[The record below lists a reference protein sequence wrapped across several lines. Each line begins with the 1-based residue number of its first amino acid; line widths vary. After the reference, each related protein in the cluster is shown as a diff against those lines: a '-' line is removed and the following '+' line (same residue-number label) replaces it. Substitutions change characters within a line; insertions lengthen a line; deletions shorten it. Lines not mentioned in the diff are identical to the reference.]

1 MGRRTIVIETRGDIC
16 MSDRDNP
23 RSLVEIMNDVL
34 STVREHY
41 DSEYVYYIE
50 KEYEDIDVIY
60 EWCAKHV
67 PWQRDKI
74 KMLPKDQRPRW
85 MEQEITD
92 TTEDSYSVF
101 RRLDENTVAILAAVG
116 VHRGGCEVDLL
127 RSVLAY
133 LPEAITLQKLQKQQ
147 EYLSYHDKLTGL
159 YNRNSFVSYTTD
171 INPDELN
178 SLGAVSVDING
189 LKNFNKEF
197 GRDYGDEVV
206 IRVGEVLEEYFHTA
220 NVYRMTGDEY
230 LVLVENITYDKT
242 MSEKVREDILN
253 SIPLANGMIQAG
265 ERIVD
270 RGEIIDNHT
279 YNVLRSLKIVHE
291 TKSGG
296 AQRQGIIMGGQFVLV
311 FGILFCFWLYLWS
324 FRLKILHNRR
334 NALFLVLCVFV
345 SCILTELCVTY
356 GLFNVYILPFAIVPI
371 VVRTFFDSRT
381 ALFTHLIIVLICS
394 LMVPFPHEFLLL
406 QVIAGMV
413 VTFSLRDLYERSQLI
428 RCAFFIFMSYAL
440 CYISLSIYQEADFK
454 KINWMMMLYFGINFI
469 LLMFTYILVYML
481 EKTFGYVSSIT
492 LVELSNINT
501 PILKKLSEISPG
513 TFQHSLQ
520 MSILASEAAAAIG
533 ANAQLVRTGAMYH
546 DIGKMAN
553 PAFFTENQSS
563 INPHS
568 QLSFDQS
575 AKIII
580 NHVNDGVKIAEK
592 AMLPKAI
599 IDFIR
604 THHGRGKAKYF
615 YNSFK
620 NQYPDREIDEEAFTY
635 PGPNPFSK
643 ETAVLMMADSVE
655 AASRSLK
662 EHTEENIR
670 ALVDKIIDGQIADGL
685 MRNAPLTFKDVE
697 TVKNVFVEKLKIMYH
712 TRISYPDLKK

>member
-1 MGRRTIVIETRGDIC
+1 MNAKNYNIHPSVYFIIAALLIAYFFPREGKFRYQFYEGKPWRYGLLTAPSDFPIYKTDAEVQAERDSALKKFEPYYRLDDTIESEKIDKLRADYRTMLNRRATPAY
-16 MSDRDNP
+16 MQ
-23 RSLVEIMNDVL
+23 
-34 STVREHY
+34 
-41 DSEYVYYIE
+41 YIE
-50 KEYEDIDVIY
+50 SK
-60 EWCAKHV
+60 
-67 PWQRDKI
+67 
-74 KMLPKDQRPRW
+74 
-85 MEQEITD
+85 
-92 TTEDSYSVF
+92 
-101 RRLDENTVAILAAVG
+101 
-116 VHRGGCEVDLL
+116 
-127 RSVLAY
+127 
-133 LPEAITLQKLQKQQ
+133 LQKL
-147 EYLSYHDKLTGL
+147 YRSGILSPQDLEELKKAGYPRINLLAGNVAQSHYSSEFFTVKTAYEFIINNCPAQLDKSVLQ
-159 YNRNSFVSYTTD
+159 SCD
-171 INPDELN
+171 INN
-178 SLGAVSVDING
+178 
-189 LKNFNKEF
+189 
-197 GRDYGDEVV
+197 Y
-206 IRVGEVLEEYFHTA
+206 
-220 NVYRMTGDEY
+220 
-230 LVLVENITYDKT
+230 LVENITYDKT
-242 MSEKVREDILN
+242 TSDKVREEILN
-253 SIPLANGMIQAG
+253 SIPLANGLVQAG

-296 AQRQGIIMGGQFVLV
+296 TQRQSIIMGGQFVLV

-324 FRLKILHNRR
+324 FRLKILHNRK

-356 GLFNVYILPFAIVPI
+356 GLFNIYILPFAIVPI

-381 ALFTHLIIVLICS
+381 ALFTHLVIALICS
-394 LMVPFPHEFLLL
+394 LMAPFPHEFLLL
-406 QVIAGMV
+406 QIIAGMV

-428 RCAFFIFMSYAL
+428 RCAFFIFLAYTL
-440 CYISLSIYQEADFK
+440 CYISLSIYQEADIK
-454 KINWMMMLYFGINFI
+454 KIHGMMMLYFGINFI

-501 PILKKLSEISPG
+501 PILKRLSETCPG

-533 ANAQLVRTGAMYH
+533 ANAQMVRTGAMYH

-563 INPHS
+563 INPHN
-568 QLSFDQS
+568 QLPFDES

-580 NHVNDGVKIAEK
+580 NHISDGIRIAEK
-592 AMLPKAI
+592 AMLPPAI

-620 NQYPDREIDEEAFTY
+620 NQYPDREIDETAFTY

-662 EHTEENIR
+662 EHTEDNIR
-670 ALVDKIIDGQIADGL
+670 TLVDKIIDGQISDGL

-697 TVKNVFVEKLKIMYH
+697 TIKNVFVEKLKIMYH
-712 TRISYPDLKK
+712 TRISYPDLKKK

>member
-1 MGRRTIVIETRGDIC
+1 MNAKNYNIHPSVYFIIAALLIAYFFPREGKFRYQFYEGKPWRYGLLTAPSDFPIYKTDAEVQAERDSALKKFEPYYRLDDTIESEKIDKLRADYRTMLNRRATPAY
-16 MSDRDNP
+16 MQ
-23 RSLVEIMNDVL
+23 
-34 STVREHY
+34 
-41 DSEYVYYIE
+41 YIE
-50 KEYEDIDVIY
+50 SK
-60 EWCAKHV
+60 
-67 PWQRDKI
+67 
-74 KMLPKDQRPRW
+74 
-85 MEQEITD
+85 
-92 TTEDSYSVF
+92 
-101 RRLDENTVAILAAVG
+101 
-116 VHRGGCEVDLL
+116 
-127 RSVLAY
+127 
-133 LPEAITLQKLQKQQ
+133 LQKLYRSGILSPQDQ
-147 EYLSYHDKLTGL
+147 EELKKAGYPRINLLAGNVAQSHYSSEFFTVKTAYEFIINNCPAQLDKSVLQ
-159 YNRNSFVSYTTD
+159 SCD
-171 INPDELN
+171 INN
-178 SLGAVSVDING
+178 
-189 LKNFNKEF
+189 
-197 GRDYGDEVV
+197 Y
-206 IRVGEVLEEYFHTA
+206 
-220 NVYRMTGDEY
+220 
-230 LVLVENITYDKT
+230 LVENVTYDKT
-242 MSEKVREDILN
+242 TSDKVREEILN
-253 SIPLANGMIQAG
+253 SIPLANGLVQAG

-296 AQRQGIIMGGQFVLV
+296 TQRQSIIMGGQFVLV

-324 FRLKILHNRR
+324 FRLKILHNRK

-356 GLFNVYILPFAIVPI
+356 GLFNIYILPFAIVPI

-381 ALFTHLIIVLICS
+381 ALFTHLVIALICS

-406 QVIAGMV
+406 QIIAGMV

-428 RCAFFIFMSYAL
+428 RCAFFIFLAYTL
-440 CYISLSIYQEADFK
+440 CYISLSIYQEADIK
-454 KINWMMMLYFGINFI
+454 KIHGMMMLYFGINFI

-501 PILKKLSEISPG
+501 PILKRLSETCPG

-533 ANAQLVRTGAMYH
+533 ANAQMVRTGAMYH

-563 INPHS
+563 INPHN
-568 QLSFDQS
+568 QLPFDES

-580 NHVNDGVKIAEK
+580 NHVSDGIRIAEK
-592 AMLPKAI
+592 AMLPPAI

-620 NQYPDREIDEEAFTY
+620 NQYPDREIDETAFTY

-662 EHTEENIR
+662 EHTEDNIR
-670 ALVDKIIDGQIADGL
+670 TLVDKIIDGQISDGL

-697 TVKNVFVEKLKIMYH
+697 TIKNVFVEKLKIMYH
-712 TRISYPDLKK
+712 TRISYPDLKKK

>member
-1 MGRRTIVIETRGDIC
+1 MKIKNYSIHPSVYFIVAALLIAYFFPREGKFRYQFYEGKPWRYGLLTAPSDFPIYKTDAEVQAERDSALKKFEPYYRLDATIASLEVDKLRADYRTTLK
-16 MSDRDNP
+16 DRATP
-23 RSLVEIMNDVL
+23 AYMQ
-34 STVREHY
+34 
-41 DSEYVYYIE
+41 YIE
-50 KEYEDIDVIY
+50 K
-60 EWCAKHV
+60 
-67 PWQRDKI
+67 
-74 KMLPKDQRPRW
+74 
-85 MEQEITD
+85 
-92 TTEDSYSVF
+92 S
-101 RRLDENTVAILAAVG
+101 
-116 VHRGGCEVDLL
+116 
-127 RSVLAY
+127 
-133 LPEAITLQKLQKQQ
+133 LQKLYKDGIVSAQ
-147 EYLSYHDKLTGL
+147 EMEKLQNEEYPRVNLLENNVALPHYSSQFFTVKTAYEFIINNCPSYLDKAVLQ
-159 YNRNSFVSYTTD
+159 SCD
-171 INPDELN
+171 INNYLAE
-178 SLGAVSVDING
+178 
-189 LKNFNKEF
+189 
-197 GRDYGDEVV
+197 
-206 IRVGEVLEEYFHTA
+206 
-220 NVYRMTGDEY
+220 NV
-230 LVLVENITYDKT
+230 TYDKT
-242 MSEKVREDILN
+242 TSDKVRDDILGGV
-253 SIPLANGMIQAG
+253 PLANGMIQAG

-291 TKSGG
+291 SKSGG
-296 AQRQGIIMGGQFVLV
+296 AQRQSIILGGQFVLV

-334 NALFLVLCVFV
+334 NTLFLVLCVFV
-345 SCILTELCVTY
+345 SCVLTELCVTY

-381 ALFTHLIIVLICS
+381 ALFTHLVIALICS

-406 QVIAGMV
+406 QIIAGMV
-413 VTFSLRDLYERSQLI
+413 VTFSLRELYERSQLI
-428 RCAFFIFMSYAL
+428 RCAFFIFTSYAL

-501 PILKKLSEISPG
+501 PILKKLSETSPG

-520 MSILASEAAAAIG
+520 VSILASGAAEAIG

-546 DIGKMAN
+546 DIGKMAA

-563 INPHS
+563 VNPHA
-568 QLSFDQS
+568 QLTLDQS
-575 AKIII
+575 AKVII
-580 NHVNDGVKIAEK
+580 NHVNDGVRIAEK
-592 AMLPKAI
+592 AMLPQAI
-599 IDFIR
+599 IHFIR

-620 NQYPDREIDEEAFTY
+620 NQYPDRPIDEDIFTY

-670 ALVDKIIDGQIADGL
+670 QLIDKIIDGQIADGL
-685 MRNAPLTFKDVE
+685 MKDAPLTFKDVE
-697 TVKNVFVEKLKIMYH
+697 TIKNVFVEKLKIMYH